1 MLDYLL
7 EVPGGQEKWLNANQ
21 EEIRKEFK
29 PVDVRKALDKRDGFK
44 KSGRLAHCRMLSTLG
59 AHPTPLALNLKRD
72 GMKLIRSGPF
82 HHIELF
88 VTVLAENHEDSS
100 SAF

>member
-1 MLDYLL
+1 MLDYPL
-7 EVPGGQEKWLNANQ
+7 EVPGRPEKWLNASQ

-44 KSGRLAHCRMLSTLG
+44 KSGRLAYYRMLSTLG

-72 GMKLIRSGPF
+72 GMKLNRSGPF
-82 HHIELF
+82 HHIKL
-88 VTVLAENHEDSS
+88 L
-100 SAF
+100 